1 MSADEPSFIYDSWWS
16 NLINDK
22 AFSRGI
28 ILEFFSIADV
38 SSSVETIR
46 ALTVEKLDQ
55 YCADIDK
62 VLNINSENSA
72 NVYCIWGTF
81 TVERQIINGGVRFT
95 LPGCP
100 NALAWTITTGFAPE
114 PNKIVIH
121 CTINRTEHDADFIES
136 IESFINSWKLGLESN
151 LPGSKQN

>member
-1 MSADEPSFIYDSWWS
+1 M
-16 NLINDK
+16 
-22 AFSRGI
+22 
-28 ILEFFSIADV
+28 EFFSIADV
-38 SSSVETIR
+38 SSSVETIQ

-55 YCADIDK
+55 YCADIDR
-62 VLNINSENSA
+62 VLNINTENSA

-95 LPGCP
+95 LPKCP

-114 PNKIVIH
+114 PDKIVIH

-136 IESFINSWKLGLESN
+136 IESFIHSWKLGLESN
-151 LPGSKQN
+151 LPASKQNQQ